1 MLKGVVYLVGA
12 GPGDPGLITVKGIKC
27 LEKADVIVYDRL
39 VNPQLLSL
47 ASLKAKK
54 IFMGKETTGLAGTQ
68 DGINS
73 LLVGLA
79 REGKTVVRLK
89 GGDPFIFG
97 RGGEEA
103 EALAEAGVS
112 FEVVPGVTSAVAAP
126 AYAGIP
132 LTHRSHASSVTIV
145 TGNEDPDKENS
156 MIDWDK
162 IAAGSGTLVFLMG
175 MANLK
180 AISGQLMK
188 HGRSGKT
195 PAALIRWGTWA
206 EQELLQGT
214 LADIALLA
222 DRENF
227 KNPAVIV
234 IGDVVGLHNKLWW
247 LKKKPL
253 TGRRIL
259 VTREAQQ
266 AEGLARLL
274 TENGGEVIVFPAIEI
289 TGPEDSSPLDQA
301 LNRIE
306 QYNWIIFTS
315 KNGVKYFFKRMKE
328 RLIDVRNL
336 KGIKLGAIGPKT
348 REALEE
354 HGLRVV
360 LTPPE
365 YIAEE
370 IVTSIKG
377 MIKTGDRILLPRS
390 DKARKFLKEA
400 LADLGA
406 EVEEVIAYR
415 TCAAGGDPDYLRR
428 MLEQGL
434 IHLITFASSSAVHNF
449 RQLFGGQNLAALM
462 RNVQVACIGPVTA
475 QSVVESGLRADYV
488 AREYTSEGLVEAI
501 LESNLKKAG
510 E

>member
-1 MLKGVVYLVGA
+1 VLEGIVYLVGA
-12 GPGDPGLITVKGIKC
+12 GPGDPGLITVKGIRC

-39 VNPQLLSL
+39 VNPQLLSF
-47 ASLKAKK
+47 ASPEAGK

-73 LLVGLA
+73 LLIGLA

-103 EALAEAGVS
+103 EALAEAGVH

-156 MIDWDK
+156 LIAWDK

-180 AISGQLMK
+180 AVCGQLIK
-188 HGRSGKT
+188 HGRNGNT

-206 EQELLQGT
+206 EQEFLQGT
-214 LADIALLA
+214 LADIASQA
-222 DRENF
+222 ERENF

-234 IGDVVGLHNKLWW
+234 IGDVVGLYKKLWW

-274 TENGGEVIVFPAIEI
+274 TEQGGEVIVFPTIAI
-289 TGPEDSSPLDQA
+289 TGPNDSGPLDQA
-301 LNRIE
+301 LDKIGR
-306 QYNWIIFTS
+306 YNWIIFTS
-315 KNGVKYFFKRMKE
+315 KNGVKYFFKRMNE
-328 RLIDVRNL
+328 RLIDIRDL
-336 KGIKLGAIGPKT
+336 KGIKLAAIGPKT
-348 REALEE
+348 RETLEE
-354 HGLRVV
+354 CGLRVA
-360 LTPPE
+360 LTPPV

-370 IVTSIKG
+370 IVASIKT

-400 LADLGA
+400 LAGLGA
-406 EVEEVIAYR
+406 EVEDVIAYR
-415 TCAAGGDPDYLRR
+415 TRAAGGDPDYLRR
-428 MLEQGL
+428 MLGQGF
-434 IHLITFASSSAVHNF
+434 IHLIIFASPSAVYNF
-449 RQLFGGQNLAALM
+449 VQLLDVSDLTALM
-462 RNVQVACIGPVTA
+462 KNVQVACIGPVTA
-475 QSVVESGLRADYV
+475 QAAAESGLRADIV
-488 AREYTSEGLVEAI
+488 AREYTSEGLIEAI
-501 LESNLKKAG
+501 LKSN
-510 E
+510 

>member
-1 MLKGVVYLVGA
+1 MLKGIVYLVGA
-12 GPGDPGLITVKGIKC
+12 GPGDPGLITVKGIQC

-39 VNPQLLSL
+39 VNPQLLSF
-47 ASLKAKK
+47 AHPETRK

-79 REGKTVVRLK
+79 REGKAVVRLK

-103 EALAEAGVS
+103 EALAEAGIP

-126 AYAGIP
+126 AYVGIP

-162 IAAGSGTLVFLMG
+162 IATGSGTLVFLMG

-180 AISGQLMK
+180 AISGQLIK
-188 HGRSGKT
+188 NGRSGET

-206 EQELLQGT
+206 EQEFLQGT
-214 LADIALLA
+214 LADIASQA

-227 KNPAVIV
+227 KNPAVII

-259 VTREAQQ
+259 VTRGAEQ

-274 TENGGEVIVFPAIEI
+274 RELGGEVIVFPTIAITE
-289 TGPEDSSPLDQA
+289 PDDCSPLDRA
-301 LNRIE
+301 LDGIG

-315 KNGVKYFFKRMKE
+315 RNGVKYFFKRMNE
-328 RLIDVRNL
+328 RLIDIRDL

-348 REALEE
+348 KEALEE
-354 HGLRVV
+354 HGLRIDFM
-360 LTPPE
+360 PPK

-370 IVTSIKG
+370 IVASIKG

-400 LADLGA
+400 LTGLGV
-406 EVEEVIAYR
+406 EVNEVITYR

-428 MLEQGL
+428 MLEQGF
-434 IHLITFASSSAVHNF
+434 IHLITFASSSAVQNF
-449 RQLFGGQNLAALM
+449 VQLFDGHDLTALM
-462 RNVQVACIGPVTA
+462 RDVQVACIGPVTA
-475 QSVVESGLRADYV
+475 RTAVGSGLRADLV

-501 LESNLKKAG
+501 LRSN
-510 E
+510 

>member
-1 MLKGVVYLVGA
+1 VSKGIIYLVGA
-12 GPGDPGLITVKGIKC
+12 GPGDPGLITVKGIRC
-27 LEKADVIVYDRL
+27 LEKAGVIVYDRL
-39 VNPQLLSL
+39 VNPQLLSF
-47 ASLKAKK
+47 ARPEAKK

-73 LLVGLA
+73 LLIGLA
-79 REGKTVVRLK
+79 GEGKTVVRLK

-103 EALAEAGVS
+103 EALAEAGVP
-112 FEVVPGVTSAVAAP
+112 FEIVPGVTSAVAAP

-156 MIDWDK
+156 MIEWDE

-180 AISGQLMK
+180 AICGQLIK

-206 EQELLQGT
+206 EQEFLQGT
-214 LADIALLA
+214 LADIASQA
-222 DRENF
+222 ERENF

-234 IGDVVGLHNKLWW
+234 IGGVAGLHKKLWW

-253 TGRRIL
+253 SGRRIL

-266 AEGLARLL
+266 AEGLAGLL
-274 TENGGEVIVFPAIEI
+274 TEHGGEVIVFPTIKIA
-289 TGPEDSSPLDQA
+289 GPDDSSPLDQA
-301 LNRIE
+301 LDRIG

-315 KNGVKYFFKRMKE
+315 TNGVKFFFGRMNE
-328 RLIDVRNL
+328 RLIDIRDL

-348 REALEE
+348 REALEKL
-354 HGLRVV
+354 GLRVS

-370 IVTSIKG
+370 IVVSIKG

-400 LADLGA
+400 LAGLGA

-415 TCAAGGDPDYLRR
+415 TCTAGGDPDYLRR

-434 IHLITFASSSAVHNF
+434 IHLITFASPSAVHNF
-449 RQLFGGQNLAALM
+449 MQLFGGPELTALI
-462 RNVQVACIGPVTA
+462 RNIQVACIGPVTA
-475 QSVVESGLRADYV
+475 QAAVGSGLRADIV

-501 LESNLKKAG
+501 LRSSLEKAG